1 MAEELSAHNA
11 HLVLT
16 QDSQLSKYTDSLQTS
31 HITIIEALDGVKRIY
46 QDDAMLP
53 KADFV
58 AKYIEYYDEPCLRF
72 MRDILCSVVKRRKGV
87 LLPNLVE
94 RKQGDGIKEKLVKD
108 LYDTFSYGEGVREAL
123 PKNLFSSSSRH
134 LDSTGTPTQ
143 SKQSSEETVNA
154 AQPQEILNVFTSQ
167 LNEFKATAFYEIL
180 KCRNEISDLRN
191 DLKEARS
198 KTVAPLQQ
206 EIIDLG
212 QVSQQN
218 LGLASDDAKRKN
230 NGDEMQS
237 GSSVTDNQEK
247 IKKGTDELNES
258 KVKQGVVLLVS
269 DSLLHKLDVKRFFV
283 KGRKTVK
290 LCKSGDTAKGVGTR
304 ALDYVESNVDEVFEA
319 VVLLGGTNDVSKKK
333 VNIENSA
340 SDLTGSAQ
348 KLLDKP
354 NVKRVFICK
363 VPPRLDSELNDNKVT
378 QFNQIIADY
387 VSEKNFDNLVLVATV
402 SKEIK
407 NFNLKDGLHLN
418 KLGVRRLS
426 AILLKSLYSSINS
439 S

>member
-53 KADFV
+53 KADSV

-72 MRDILCSVVKRRKGV
+72 MRDILCSVVKLSKGV

-108 LYDTFSYGEGVREAL
+108 LYDIFSYGEGVREAL

-143 SKQSSEETVNA
+143 SKQSSKETVNV

-167 LNEFKATAFYEIL
+167 LNEFKTIAFYEIV
-180 KCRNEISDLRN
+180 KCRNEISALKN

-198 KTVAPLQQ
+198 KTAVPLQQ

-212 QVSQQN
+212 QVSQQK
-218 LGLASDDAKRKN
+218 LGLALDDTKGKN

-247 IKKGTDELNES
+247 IEKGTDELNES
-258 KVKQGVVLLVS
+258 KVKQGVLLVS

-290 LCKSGDTAKGVGTR
+290 LCKSGDTAKGAGTR

-333 VNIENSA
+333 VDIENSA
-340 SDLTGSAQ
+340 IDLTVSAQ

-363 VPPRLDSELNDNKVT
+363 VPPRLDSELNDNKLT
-378 QFNQIIADY
+378 QFNQIITDY

-407 NFNLKDGLHLN
+407 NFNPKDGLHLN
-418 KLGVRRLS
+418 KLGVHRLS
-426 AILLKSLYSSINS
+426 PILLKSLYSSINS

>member
-1 MAEELSAHNA
+1 M
-11 HLVLT
+11 
-16 QDSQLSKYTDSLQTS
+16 
-31 HITIIEALDGVKRIY
+31 
-46 QDDAMLP
+46 
-53 KADFV
+53 
-58 AKYIEYYDEPCLRF
+58 
-72 MRDILCSVVKRRKGV
+72 
-87 LLPNLVE
+87 
-94 RKQGDGIKEKLVKD
+94 
-108 LYDTFSYGEGVREAL
+108 REAL

-143 SKQSSEETVNA
+143 SKQSSKETVNV

-180 KCRNEISDLRN
+180 KCRNEVSDLRN

-206 EIIDLG
+206 KIIDFG

-218 LGLASDDAKRKN
+218 LGLALDDTKRKI

-247 IKKGTDELNES
+247 IKKRTDELNES

-283 KGRKTVK
+283 KGLKTVK

-333 VNIENSA
+333 FDIENSA

-348 KLLDKP
+348 NLLDKP

-378 QFNQIIADY
+378 QFNQIISDY

-407 NFNLKDGLHLN
+407 NFNPKDGLHLN
-418 KLGVRRLS
+418 KLGVRRSS